1 MTGKAFWA
9 SGYGAGGRRDPAVQE
24 LLRLR
29 IVILALPLFLLS
41 LLNAPM
47 AWPQGVPGA
56 SLPEGQTVEAA
67 RPQLP
72 EELKPE
78 DVDSLLARLTDADI
92 RALLRDEL
100 ARRAE
105 AQAAAAVEEEPQ
117 SFRDYIGAT
126 MGLISSRVQGWMQ
139 AIATLDERHERV
151 AARLAM
157 GSGGL
162 GGVWLSAAALLI
174 SSLLAAAVLHRLT
187 AGWRRWLAETDG
199 RNYWDRVLRSV
210 ALTFVELIPV
220 VAFSIAIWLATPLL
234 GGLLGP
240 LHGGGVSYVWIF
252 QTGVAYGWMIIILS
266 RRVNAP
272 DAPQLRLADAR
283 DEDIADIHQM
293 TCYGTLVGVGGWL
306 IAGLFPALGYGFA
319 PAMLLVAI
327 AGTLL
332 IAIILT
338 GLLRNFR
345 VMREGLAS
353 FHTSHTPA
361 GKPTTLGAM
370 FSTVAPWAMVGYLSL
385 AYLYWLVRWIE
396 TGQLYIIGPLGT
408 LLVWLLAPVAV
419 RLGDELIEEVMS
431 ARTEIAERFRP
442 VLAGAW
448 RVLLLLATVVIVA
461 RLWGVPLHE
470 FVKGEDAP
478 AWIGA
483 TFDIAVTLLIG
494 QLIWRLVQAALYQ
507 EKHVAGG
514 EDMEELTEEAAA
526 ANRLKTLLPLLR
538 NLLLMVLSV
547 VVVMIVL
554 SSLGVDIGPL
564 LASAGIIGI
573 AIGFGAQTL
582 VRDIFSGMFFLID
595 DAFRVGEYIE
605 LEGDLRGEVEAISIR
620 SLQLRHH
627 RGAILTIPF
636 GELKNVTNHS
646 RDWVIYK
653 MSFRLEPQT
662 DPAKVKKIVKRIGA
676 ELLEDPEHGY
686 KFFEP
691 LKSQG
696 VFMIDDDS
704 ALVIRVKFKAKPR
717 TQFILRREVYHRLRA
732 AFAENDIHFAR
743 RKVEVVA
750 TDGPEPNGS
759 AAAALA
765 ALGASAA
772 LATEETKPST
782 LAGAADA
789 Q

>member
-1 MTGKAFWA
+1 MTGMVFCA
-9 SGYGAGGRRDPAVQE
+9 SSPISSPNKSAEAPHWDHVR
-24 LLRLR
+24 LLT
-29 IVILALPLFLLS
+29 LALAALLFTLL
-41 LLNAPM
+41 ATPT
-47 AWPQGVPGA
+47 AWAQFVPGA
-56 SLPEGQTVEAA
+56 SSAEAQATEVAPAALPED
-67 RPQLP
+67 
-72 EELKPE
+72 LKPE
-78 DVDSLLARLTDADI
+78 DVDALLARLTDADI

-105 AQAAAAVEEEPQ
+105 AQAEEAATEEPL
-117 SFRDYIGAT
+117 SLRDRVGET
-126 MGLISSRVQGWMQ
+126 LELISSRVKRWIK
-139 AIATLDERHERV
+139 AIANIGDREEQV

-157 GSGGL
+157 GSGGPE
-162 GGVWLSAAALLI
+162 GVLLSAVAL
-174 SSLLAAAVLHRLT
+174 LLAAALAAAVSHRLT
-187 AGWRRWLAETDG
+187 DAWRRWLLDTDG
-199 RNYWDRVLRSV
+199 RSYWDRVLRAV
-210 ALTFVELIPV
+210 AMTFVELIPV
-220 VAFSIAIWLATPLL
+220 IAFSIAIWLVTPLL

-252 QTGVAYGWMIIILS
+252 QTGVAYGWMMIILS

-272 DAPQLRLADAR
+272 GAPQLRLADAR

-293 TCYGTLVGVGGWL
+293 SCYGTLVGVGGWL

-319 PAMLLVAI
+319 PAMLLVAL

-332 IAIILT
+332 VAIVLI
-338 GLLRNFR
+338 GLLRNLR
-345 VMREGLAS
+345 AMREGLAS
-353 FHTSHTPA
+353 FHTGREQVEEPS
-361 GKPTTLGAM
+361 TLGAM
-370 FSTVAPWAMVGYLSL
+370 FTNAAPWAMVGYLTL
-385 AYLYWLVRWIE
+385 AYLYWLERWVE

-419 RLGDELIEEVMS
+419 RLGDETIAEAMS
-431 ARTEIAERFRP
+431 ARSETAQRFRP

-448 RVLLLLATVVIVA
+448 RVLLLFASAIFIA

-483 TFDIAVTLLIG
+483 AFDIAITLLIG
-494 QLIWRLVQAALYQ
+494 QLIWRLIQAALYQ

-514 EDMEELTEEAAA
+514 EDIEELTEEAAT

-538 NLLLMVLSV
+538 NLMLMVLSV

-653 MSFRLEPQT
+653 MSFRLEPET
-662 DPAKVKKIVKRIGA
+662 DPAMIKKVVKRIGT
-676 ELLEDPEHGY
+676 ELMEDPEHGH

-696 VFMIDDDS
+696 VFMIDEDS

-732 AFAENDIHFAR
+732 AFAENDIRFAR
-743 RKVEVVA
+743 RKVEVVSPGVEEP
-750 TDGPEPNGS
+750 DG
-759 AAAALA
+759 AAAVGLA

-772 LATEETKPST
+772 LATEENTPST
-782 LAGAADA
+782 LAGAGDA